1 MYWWTVAQC
10 CYLIVHNVEL
20 ECIGCSTPQIDSKG
34 LSRRALRCLVKFTGQ
49 GNPPKSS
56 SKKSGDSEL
65 DWGCCLQ
72 GVLHKGSH
80 CTVPTATRAKINER
94 KRKGPGFKSQRV
106 QSFLSEEKNTKNRE
120 NITVASGE
128 KDSPLGKRWTGKT
141 KGLDLCRAL
150 EPQIN
155 SSSTLPPDRSS
166 PQPEHSN
173 HLQDLR
179 LSQRLR

>member
-1 MYWWTVAQC
+1 MAWV
-10 CYLIVHNVEL
+10 LR
-20 ECIGCSTPQIDSKG
+20 S
-34 LSRRALRCLVKFTGQ
+34 SRPNWLQHTSEWFQR
-49 GNPPKSS
+49 PKSS

-65 DWGCCLQ
+65 DWGHCLQ
-72 GVLHKGSH
+72 AVLCKLYSSHSHKSE
-80 CTVPTATRAKINER
+80 NQR
-94 KRKGPGFKSQRV
+94 KKKEGPGFKSHRV

-120 NITVASGE
+120 NITVASGV

-150 EPQIN
+150 EPRINSDKSRIN

-166 PQPEHSN
+166 PQPEHAN